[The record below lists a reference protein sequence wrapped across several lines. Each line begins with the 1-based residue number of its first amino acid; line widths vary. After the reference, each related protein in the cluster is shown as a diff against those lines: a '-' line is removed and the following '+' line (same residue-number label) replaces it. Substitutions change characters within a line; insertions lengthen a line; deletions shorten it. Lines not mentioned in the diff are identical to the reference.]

1 VTIEEIKQSKDRA
14 ARAIETALDQFSS
27 ETGLLAD
34 DINVRAHEANVLG
47 GSTSYR
53 YEVTIK
59 GTI

>member
-1 VTIEEIKQSKDRA
+1 VTIEEIKRLKDRA
-14 ARAIETALDQFSS
+14 VRAIEIVLDQFSS

-34 DINVRAHEANVLG
+34 DINVRAHVITVFG